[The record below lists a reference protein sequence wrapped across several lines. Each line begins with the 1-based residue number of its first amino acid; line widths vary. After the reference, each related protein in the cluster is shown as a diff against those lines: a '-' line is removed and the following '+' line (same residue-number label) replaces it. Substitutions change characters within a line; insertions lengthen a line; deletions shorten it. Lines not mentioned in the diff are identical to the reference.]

1 MSLQFY
7 CCCLD
12 VFEHFCRC
20 LCYSIQFHLTQLS
33 CYYICAFHGACWAL
47 KEAQDEKEMTFE
59 EKIKELEGIVTE
71 LESGNVNLDDAIKKY
86 TRAMELSKECS
97 DKLNE
102 VTEQVNKILLDN
114 GKLEDFKV
122 EEEK

>member
-1 MSLQFY
+1 M
-7 CCCLD
+7 
-12 VFEHFCRC
+12 E
-20 LCYSIQFHLTQLS
+20 
-33 CYYICAFHGACWAL
+33 
-47 KEAQDEKEMTFE
+47 KKEKELTFE
-59 EKIKELEGIVTE
+59 EKIKELETIVTE

-97 DKLNE
+97 TKLNE
-102 VTEQVNKILLDN
+102 VSETVNKILLEN